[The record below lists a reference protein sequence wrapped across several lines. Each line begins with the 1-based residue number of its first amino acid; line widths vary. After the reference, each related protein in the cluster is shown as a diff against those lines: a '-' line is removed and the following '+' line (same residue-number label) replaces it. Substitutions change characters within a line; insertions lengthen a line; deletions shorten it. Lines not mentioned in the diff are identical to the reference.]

1 MKKLMNAVGLSCLMV
16 ACVLLH
22 ACGRKTSV
30 EKTVCGNMTYDR
42 TVVLQVDTLLYSQI
56 ADFVPIGTSAYVLT
70 DGVSIYKT
78 DSTGA
83 VTCWVSSQGHGNKE
97 YIKVG
102 KLYSDGRYIYAWCD
116 MSLNLYEYDLSLN
129 FIDKY
134 QGPGCAVSR
143 MVVQNGDTAYFQLAG
158 GGDEAVCAVPLK
170 PNGRARREGCYTVED
185 KALLFNSVS
194 GGLTCCDNRVL
205 YVRPSELAIHRVGTE
220 QAWEYEDKDFVVTP
234 VTKSLDSRSPQEAL
248 DYLLANSTCS
258 GLYADGDYL
267 WLIAETGFYAMGK
280 DGQMSS
286 DSRYLN
292 LYKISKDGS
301 LISSWRYNS
310 PKGIRY
316 AIAGGRLHVLVYDG
330 STYVVK
336 QHKL

>member
-30 EKTVCGNMTYDR
+30 EKTVCGDMTYDR

-116 MSLNLYEYDLSLN
+116 MSLNLYKYDLSLN
-129 FIDKY
+129 FIDK
-134 QGPGCAVSR
+134 P
-143 MVVQNGDTAYFQLAG
+143 
-158 GGDEAVCAVPLK
+158 
-170 PNGRARREGCYTVED
+170 
-185 KALLFNSVS
+185 
-194 GGLTCCDNRVL
+194 
-205 YVRPSELAIHRVGTE
+205 
-220 QAWEYEDKDFVVTP
+220 
-234 VTKSLDSRSPQEAL
+234 
-248 DYLLANSTCS
+248 
-258 GLYADGDYL
+258 
-267 WLIAETGFYAMGK
+267 
-280 DGQMSS
+280 
-286 DSRYLN
+286 
-292 LYKISKDGS
+292 
-301 LISSWRYNS
+301 
-310 PKGIRY
+310 
-316 AIAGGRLHVLVYDG
+316 
-330 STYVVK
+330 
-336 QHKL
+336 